1 MEEFVPHVDRF
12 LFDTATA
19 SKGGSGGAGV
29 LSDVRAR
36 LDDDLDTPGALR
48 VIDEAAAAG
57 SDVSDAAALLGV
69 SLN

>member
-1 MEEFVPHVDRF
+1 
-12 LFDTATA
+12 
-19 SKGGSGGAGV
+19 V

-57 SDVSDAAALLGV
+57 SDVSDAAALVGVSLVQHGV